1 MNRFTIVFLLSLIF
15 IAAFAKAQTITQA
28 RFRISNKTKGFTS
41 IDLVI
46 NNTIYVGI
54 EDDGS
59 IAYIESE
66 NDDINTPFDLER
78 LGLPI
83 TFYGTS
89 DIHDIPGK
97 IKSIGNIKFTYYN
110 VFDIHDERGNLKSI
124 GDIEIKYCNTFDI
137 HDPKGKVK
145 SVGPVTIKYYNVF
158 DQSFPFGY
166 VKSIEGNTAR
176 IKVSVRNPIIERGRK
191 S

>member
-15 IAAFAKAQTITQA
+15 IAAFAKAQTITQP
-28 RFRISNKTKGFTS
+28 RFTISNKTKVFTS
-41 IDLVI
+41 SDLVI
-46 NNTIYVGI
+46 KNNIYIGI
-54 EDDGS
+54 ADDGS

-66 NDDINTPFDLER
+66 NDDINTPFDLEK

-83 TFYGTS
+83 SFYDTY
-89 DIHDIPGK
+89 DINDIPGK
-97 IKSIGNIKFTYYN
+97 IKSIGNIKITYYN
-110 VFDIHDERGNLKSI
+110 VFDINDERGNLKSI
-124 GDIEIKYCNTFDI
+124 GDIQIKYYNTFDI
-137 HDPKGKVK
+137 NDPKGKVK
-145 SVGPVTIKYYNVF
+145 SVGPVDIKYYNSF

-191 S
+191 F